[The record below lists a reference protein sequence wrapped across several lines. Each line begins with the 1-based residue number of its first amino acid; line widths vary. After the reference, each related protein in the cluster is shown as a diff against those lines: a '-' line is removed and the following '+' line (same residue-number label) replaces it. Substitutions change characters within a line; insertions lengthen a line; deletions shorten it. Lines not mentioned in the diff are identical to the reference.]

1 MKSTLRRRGDGV
13 VGRSADSGSSF
24 RRIFRCCLCWVCAWS
39 MGADRVGIRRPA
51 PVRFEAD
58 SGLARQLGRG
68 MREVKQTVAD
78 VDPRED
84 VKRSLDTKPIE
95 APDDESS
102 AER

>member
-1 MKSTLRRRGDGV
+1 MPGQWELIALGFILLLLF
-13 VGRSADSGSSF
+13 GSK
-24 RRIFRCCLCWVCAWS
+24 RI
-39 MGADRVGIRRPA
+39 P
-51 PVRFEAD
+51 E
-58 SGLARQLGRG
+58 LARQLGRG
-68 MREVKQTVAD
+68 VREVKETVAD

>member
-1 MKSTLRRRGDGV
+1 VPGQWELIALVFV
-13 VGRSADSGSSF
+13 VLLLFGSK
-24 RRIFRCCLCWVCAWS
+24 RIPE
-39 MGADRVGIRRPA
+39 I
-51 PVRFEAD
+51 
-58 SGLARQLGRG
+58 ARHLGRG

-102 AER
+102 AQR

>member
-1 MKSTLRRRGDGV
+1 MPGQWELIALVFV
-13 VGRSADSGSSF
+13 VLLLFGSK
-24 RRIFRCCLCWVCAWS
+24 RIP
-39 MGADRVGIRRPA
+39 DI
-51 PVRFEAD
+51 
-58 SGLARQLGRG
+58 ARQLGRG

>member
-1 MKSTLRRRGDGV
+1 MPGQWELIALGIILLLLF
-13 VGRSADSGSSF
+13 GSK
-24 RRIFRCCLCWVCAWS
+24 RI
-39 MGADRVGIRRPA
+39 P
-51 PVRFEAD
+51 E
-58 SGLARQLGRG
+58 LARQLGRG

-102 AER
+102 AAALGGARR

>member
-1 MKSTLRRRGDGV
+1 VPGQWELIALGIV
-13 VGRSADSGSSF
+13 LLLLFGSK
-24 RRIFRCCLCWVCAWS
+24 RI
-39 MGADRVGIRRPA
+39 P
-51 PVRFEAD
+51 E
-58 SGLARQLGRG
+58 LARQLGRG
-68 MREVKQTVAD
+68 VREVKHTVAD